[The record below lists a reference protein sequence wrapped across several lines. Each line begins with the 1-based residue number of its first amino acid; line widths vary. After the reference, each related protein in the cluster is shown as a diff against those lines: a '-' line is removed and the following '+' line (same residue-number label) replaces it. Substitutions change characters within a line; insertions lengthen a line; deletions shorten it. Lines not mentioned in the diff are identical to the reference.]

1 MTSAWCCCIKGL
13 GTLSEVAEALFCIKY
28 RYQRG
33 GVLNSYL
40 TIRVNPGHP
49 WLSLWFRLCR
59 AGIVAAVS
67 QNAPP
72 PPILAISPLKVVVC
86 PFVRVKPLRTAPY
99 PTYAQRIAPSP
110 LPPEGS
116 AAPTIVVTSG

>member
-59 AGIVAAVS
+59 AGI
-67 QNAPP
+67 
-72 PPILAISPLKVVVC
+72 
-86 PFVRVKPLRTAPY
+86 FVIFCGNSRVL
-99 PTYAQRIAPSP
+99 QS
-110 LPPEGS
+110 PPEARNS
-116 AAPTIVVTSG
+116 KQIQIPNSPMLETSRCALVLVISRFVL